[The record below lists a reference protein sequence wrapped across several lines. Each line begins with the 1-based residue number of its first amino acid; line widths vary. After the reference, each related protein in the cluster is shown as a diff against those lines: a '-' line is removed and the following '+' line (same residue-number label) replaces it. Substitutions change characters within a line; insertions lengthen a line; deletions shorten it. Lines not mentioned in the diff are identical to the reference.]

1 MKSLIICGFIVIS
14 LGLVESKYPKEL
26 PRCAAGDTVCLP
38 GVITQVIQ
46 RASQGNKEMNLLPF
60 EPLYVPG
67 IDIVQGSNSPIAI
80 TLNFRNVSI
89 FGLSGV
95 TVNRVVGW
103 EKDPR
108 TSKFEIH
115 ANAPNLQLI
124 SKYRINGK
132 VLILPIQGTGNSNMT
147 LTNTDIKLKFT
158 PKIIEKNGKQ
168 YLQADKFKLSFDTR
182 RLYMS
187 FENLFNGDKA
197 LGDNMN
203 LFLNDNWQDILKE
216 LKPSI
221 SEALSQIFAAL
232 INAVFNKVPYNE
244 IWIDSE

>member
-1 MKSLIICGFIVIS
+1 MHLQIKVDGKKIPEHQSLKFMAMLQIFNWFQSTELMAKCSSYQF
-14 LGLVESKYPKEL
+14 KEL
-26 PRCAAGDTVCLP
+26 ETVTWRWVSLYISIKCKPLLNS
-38 GVITQVIQ
+38 T
-46 RASQGNKEMNLLPF
+46 SNL
-60 EPLYVPG
+60 
-67 IDIVQGSNSPIAI
+67 A
-80 TLNFRNVSI
+80 
-89 FGLSGV
+89 
-95 TVNRVVGW
+95 
-103 EKDPR
+103 
-108 TSKFEIH
+108 
-115 ANAPNLQLI
+115 
-124 SKYRINGK
+124 
-132 VLILPIQGTGNSNMT
+132 
-147 LTNTDIKLKFT
+147 NTDIKLKFT

-221 SEALSQIFAAL
+221 TEALSQIFAAL